1 MIANEEILKLCAYH
15 ESGRI
20 VFAYQCTYGC
30 ESVELSSSDSGKGN
44 SKLNGY
50 NDLEFI
56 QAIFSGKPQTIITEN
71 TTKAI
76 AVAKNLMKI
85 YCAGSCAENYFENSL
100 SAENINEMEI
110 PGQDAK
116 HIEQLQN
123 FLTQQVPNHPE
134 DYPSQ
139 IILQIFN
146 ELKKSDVWKPIEILA
161 ERILKTEEKS
171 LNRFYIEDA
180 LMMAGFKI
188 NKQII
193 KQGISIQEDEAK
205 PAKHEAISEVQPEQ
219 ADGQMLDKVLKDF
232 LGLVK
237 KDWTSDELE
246 ASIKY
251 LKMIFKKFN

>member
-30 ESVELSSSDSGKGN
+30 ESVELSPTDSGKGN

-71 TTKAI
+71 ANKANE
-76 AVAKNLMKI
+76 VAKNLMKI
-85 YCAGSCAENYFENSL
+85 YCAGSCAENYFENGL
-100 SAENINEMEI
+100 SADNINEMEI

-123 FLTQQVPNHPE
+123 FLTQQIPNHPE
-134 DYPSQ
+134 DYPSK
-139 IILQIFN
+139 IILQIFD
-146 ELKKSDVWKPIEILA
+146 ELKKADIWKPIEILA

-193 KQGISIQEDEAK
+193 KQGISIQEDVSK
-205 PAKHEAISEVQPEQ
+205 PLKPNAISEVQPAQ
-219 ADGQMLDKVLKDF
+219 ADGALIDKALKDF

-237 KDWTSDELE
+237 KDWTSDEMD

-251 LKMIFKKFN
+251 LKLIFKKFN

>member
-1 MIANEEILKLCAYH
+1 MILNEEILKLSAYH

-20 VFAYQCTYGC
+20 VFAYQCAYGC
-30 ESVELSSSDSGKGN
+30 ESVELSATDSGKGN

-56 QAIFSGKPQTIITEN
+56 QAIFSGKTQNIITAN
-71 TTKAI
+71 PNKAI
-76 AVAKNLMKI
+76 EVAKNLMKI
-85 YCAGSCAENYFENSL
+85 YCAGSCAENFFEHDKKTSG
-100 SAENINEMEI
+100 INEMEM
-110 PGQDAK
+110 PGQDAGYIDK
-116 HIEQLQN
+116 LQK
-123 FLTQQVPNHPE
+123 FLKLQIPNHPD

-139 IILQIFN
+139 IILQVFE
-146 ELKKSDVWKPIEILA
+146 ELKKPDVWKPIEVLA
-161 ERILKTEEKS
+161 ERILKSEEKS

-193 KQGISIQEDEAK
+193 KQAISVQEDETK
-205 PAKHEAISEVQPEQ
+205 PVKHDDISEIQTEQ
-219 ADGQMLDKVLKDF
+219 ADGALLDKALKDF

-237 KDWTSDELE
+237 KDWTADEMD

-251 LKMIFKKFN
+251 LKMLFKKFN